1 MFEVSDEQ
9 GNRFFVESKDLACK
23 IVNERSNPF
32 INIVELD
39 DRIQVSKR
47 HIVKS
52 YEHFLEYFYQV
63 MPIENDFSKKCKE
76 LKKVIIASYDWTGES
91 SFDERLEENLSK
103 NPSLKR
109 FYDENFRNI

>member
-9 GNRFFVESKDLACK
+9 GNRFFVENKELACK
-23 IVNERSNPF
+23 IVSERSNPF

-52 YEHFLEYFYQV
+52 YEYFLEYFY
-63 MPIENDFSKKCKE
+63 
-76 LKKVIIASYDWTGES
+76 
-91 SFDERLEENLSK
+91 
-103 NPSLKR
+103 
-109 FYDENFRNI
+109 

>member
-1 MFEVSDEQ
+1 MGLYEISSED
-9 GNRFFVESKDLACK
+9 GNRFFVENKELACK

-52 YEHFLEYFYQV
+52 YEHFLEYFY
-63 MPIENDFSKKCKE
+63 
-76 LKKVIIASYDWTGES
+76 
-91 SFDERLEENLSK
+91 
-103 NPSLKR
+103 
-109 FYDENFRNI
+109 

>member
-1 MFEVSDEQ
+1 MFEVSDEL
-9 GNRFFVESKDLACK
+9 GNKFFVENKELACK

-52 YEHFLEYFYQV
+52 YEHFLDYFY
-63 MPIENDFSKKCKE
+63 
-76 LKKVIIASYDWTGES
+76 
-91 SFDERLEENLSK
+91 
-103 NPSLKR
+103 
-109 FYDENFRNI
+109 